1 MPTTH
6 IVFVGIHKDRLI
18 ESISALREIPF
29 SKLVL
34 IVGEDR
40 DLPGEQTV
48 WTIASEIQSELK
60 MLWEIEIQTID
71 KRSVLKATNQ
81 LFTMI
86 TNENLKGN
94 EVFLNTSGVYQT
106 LSVGAYIAACMT
118 RSKIITSIP
127 KYDDNGEEIGI
138 EDVIEIPVIPVDYP
152 GEEQRQ
158 IITHIQ
164 DGVESLDSI
173 IYMINPNI
181 QKESKE
187 FRSERSRL
195 SHHLSKLED
204 SGFITKRKRGRN
216 ISIRLTELG
225 RMLAEMVEAKLI

>member
-6 IVFVGIHKDRLI
+6 IVFVGTHKDRLI

-29 SKLVL
+29 SKLLL
-34 IVGEDR
+34 IVGEDKA
-40 DLPGEQTV
+40 LPGEHDVRRVAKQ
-48 WTIASEIQSELK
+48 IQSELK
-60 MLWEIEIQTID
+60 MLWEIEIHTID

-81 LFTMI
+81 LFTI
-86 TNENLKGN
+86 IAKENLKRN
-94 EVFLNTSGVYQT
+94 EVFLNITSAFHT
-106 LSVGAYIAACMT
+106 LSIGAYIAACMT

-164 DGVESLDSI
+164 EGVESLDSI

-225 RMLAEMVEAKLI
+225 KMLSDMVESKLV